1 VNDSTAVTDL
11 WERIEPD
18 ALRLMVEVFAAIG
31 QSVHVEPVPDR
42 EEDDK

>member
-11 WERIEPD
+11 WEQVEPD
-18 ALRLMVEVFAAIG
+18 VLRQLVEVFAAIG
-31 QSVHVEPVPDR
+31 RGVRIEPVPSR